1 MAEQNQ
7 NDFSLTHSGLA
18 QDALLSWQQMASEVF
33 VPLRL
38 TQMSERFHWAV
49 SGYDF
54 GDVALSDIRLA
65 EHSVER
71 AAADI
76 DSKRSNYFLLSLQID
91 GLAKFRYTEGE
102 SWVGPG
108 DCILYDA
115 STPYAWDFQTPMR
128 QHVIRLPRALLH
140 SRVPNASRLTG
151 QRLTSLDGMASVFAN
166 SFSSA
171 VRTASSLQHEDRSQL
186 TDALMILLGQ
196 ALGSQLGGKF
206 QGEQEDGSNARKF
219 ARIEAYFDAH
229 LTDDNLSVGRLCQV
243 FAITPK
249 TLHRLFKASAGESP
263 MRMLQRKRLERAA
276 ADLKDPLKSDV
287 SITQIAMRY
296 GFCDAAHFSSRFKKH
311 FGKSPSG
318 ARGTMIS

>member
-1 MAEQNQ
+1 MAKQTQ
-7 NDFSLTHSGLA
+7 NDFSLAHSGLA

-38 TQMSERFHWAV
+38 TQMSARFHWAV

-65 EHSVER
+65 EHHVER

-91 GLAKFRYTEGE
+91 GLAKFRHTEGE

-115 STPYAWDFQTPMR
+115 STPYAWHFETPMR

-140 SRVPNASRLTG
+140 SRVPNVHRLTG
-151 QRLTSLDGMASVFAN
+151 RRLTSLDGMTSVFAN

-186 TDALMILLGQ
+186 TNALMILLGQ
-196 ALGSQLGGKF
+196 ALGSQLGGKP
-206 QGEQEDGSNARKF
+206 EDKRDDGASAAKF
-219 ARIEAYFDAH
+219 ARIEAYLDAH
-229 LTDDNLSVGRLCQV
+229 LTEDTLSVGRLCHV

-249 TLHRLFKASAGESP
+249 TLHRLFKASTDESP
-263 MRMLQRKRLERAA
+263 MRMLQRKRLECAA
-276 ADLKDPLKSDV
+276 ADLKDPLKSGV

-296 GFCDAAHFSSRFKKH
+296 GFCDTAHFSNRFKKH
-311 FGKSPSG
+311 FGVSPSDTRE
-318 ARGTMIS
+318 ANLP

>member
-1 MAEQNQ
+1 MAEKNQ
-7 NDFSLTHSGLA
+7 NDFSLAHSGLA

-49 SGYDF
+49 RGYDF

-76 DSKRSNYFLLSLQID
+76 DAKKSNYFLLSMQID
-91 GLAKFRYTEGE
+91 GLAKFRHTEGE

-115 STPYAWDFQTPMR
+115 STPYAWHFETPMR
-128 QHVIRLPRALLH
+128 QHVIRLPRALLQ
-140 SRVPNASRLTG
+140 SRVPNANRLTG
-151 QRLTSLDGMASVFAN
+151 QRLTSLDGMTSVFAH

-171 VRTASSLQHEDRSQL
+171 MRTAGSLQQEDRNQL
-186 TDALMILLGQ
+186 TTALMILLGQ
-196 ALGSQLGGKF
+196 ALGSHVGGKF
-206 QGEQEDGSNARKF
+206 KHEDGSGAGQF
-219 ARIEAYFDAH
+219 ARVEAYLDAH
-229 LTDDNLSVGRLCQV
+229 LTDDTVSVARLCDV
-243 FAITPK
+243 FTITPK
-249 TLHRLFKASAGESP
+249 KQHRLFKASAGESP

-276 ADLKDPLKSDV
+276 ADLRDPLKSDI

-311 FGKSPSG
+311 FGTSPSG
-318 ARGTMIS
+318 ARQAILP